1 MWLRQENYH
10 VTNVIRSEYK
20 VISMSDCHPE
30 TLKEGRRKGGREREV
45 DHISFPLSWEVNVL
59 LLLFQSI
66 RQCK

>member
-1 MWLRQENYH
+1 MP
-10 VTNVIRSEYK
+10 
-20 VISMSDCHPE
+20 DCHPE
-30 TLKEGRRKGGREREV
+30 TLKEGKKNGGREREG